1 MSRRTT
7 AWTLAGVDSWRATTY
22 VLGGVRLEGFVLK
35 LRIPA
40 ARAAATNIPCF
51 RYAVSPTACTWGQ

>member
-1 MSRRTT
+1 
-7 AWTLAGVDSWRATTY
+7 
-22 VLGGVRLEGFVLK
+22 VLK